1 MDKILLNEIEQLEKE
16 QETLAH
22 STNIAK
28 LAFIREIKSGL
39 GDEIKKHPNTLTQP
53 KISRWVKFRLWL
65 IKIFVKF

>member
-16 QETLAH
+16 KESLDH

-39 GDEIKKHPNTLTQP
+39 GEEIKKHPNTLTQP
-53 KISRWVKFRLWL
+53 KVSRWVKFKLGL
-65 IKIFVKF
+65 IKLFTKF